1 MSDLPSHIVDRAET
15 RAAKIADRK
24 RVAQGARAE
33 HEQQQR
39 ARDEKT
45 ERLKAMRLAR
55 EAQS

>member
-1 MSDLPSHIVDRAET
+1 MSDLPSHIVDRVET
-15 RAAKIADRK
+15 RAAKVADRQ
-24 RVAQGARAE
+24 RVAQEARAE

-55 EAQS
+55 DAQT